1 MDYNKT
7 PKAIIPIVDA
17 FDIETEKMLAG
28 ISNKYGF
35 YFGMLKDIVERY
47 DVDWGRLLPKKQSD
61 ILEFFVS
68 SFERKKRAEKK
79 ESDKKK
85 ALKERSRKK
94 EFRYHKII
102 KTKEI

>member
-17 FDIETEKMLAG
+17 FDIETEKMLEG

-35 YFGMLKDIVERY
+35 YFRMLKDIVEKY
-47 DVDWGRLLPKKQSD
+47 DVDWGRFLPKKQSN

-79 ESDKKK
+79 EADKKK
-85 ALKERSRKK
+85 ALKEKK
-94 EFRYHKII
+94 
-102 KTKEI
+102 

>member
-17 FDIETEKMLAG
+17 FDIETEKMLEG
-28 ISNKYGF
+28 ISNKYEL
-35 YFGMLKDIVERY
+35 YFRMLKDIVSFN
-47 DVDWGRLLPKKQSD
+47 DVDWGRFLPKKQSD

-85 ALKERSRKK
+85 ALKERKIKK
-94 EFRYHKII
+94 EFRYHRII